1 MENYRHMINRLINLK
16 VQQFRAIQHADIDL
30 NGITVVAGENGCGKS
45 TLSKLLYNT
54 IKISHNYDTIIKQRL
69 NQELKDIINALYSI
83 LRDVSLANYH
93 IETIE
98 DKSDNKIDNRWVNR
112 TSRRTL
118 IIKADEDIFEYRDRI
133 FTYIEQVENYI
144 QNQLSQYY
152 NKQINIHTSLFD
164 GDDFSKYNKYPSRI
178 DRILKLI
185 YNTIYNNDSEV
196 SRNSNIDTLFFSL
209 RSKIDE
215 AVQNANRR
223 LDYRPISCFLDE
235 LSSAFSQNIDDT
247 INFNLYELGSP
258 IIDRA
263 QEMLNT
269 TNLVQDCVYI
279 DTPMAIGH
287 QYSSDLYWDDL
298 SDTLRQSKPIFNNNI
313 ISEINSTIADS
324 NIISGQVFYDD
335 NIINNGFAYKRND
348 GHIFDLEEC
357 ATGIKSFGILQMLLQ
372 NGILSKNTLL
382 IIDEPEAHLH
392 PQWIVEYARIIILLN
407 KKLGVKFFITS
418 HNPDMVSA
426 IRYIA
431 EKESI
436 LANINYYLAEKDPV
450 NQYTYNYKVLGTEI
464 DAIFKSFNIA
474 LERINLYG
482 VSE

>member
-1 MENYRHMINRLINLK
+1 MINRLINLE
-16 VQQFRAIQHADIDL
+16 VQQFRAIQNANIDL

-54 IKISHNYDTIIKQRL
+54 IKISHNYDAIIKQRL
-69 NQELKDIINALYSI
+69 NQELKDIINALYST
-83 LRDVSLANYH
+83 LRDVSLDNYH
-93 IETIE
+93 IETAE
-98 DKSDNKIDNRWVNR
+98 DKSENKIDNRWVNR
-112 TSRRTL
+112 TSRRAL
-118 IIKADEDIFEYRDRI
+118 IIKSDEDIFDYRDRI
-133 FTYIEQVENYI
+133 FTYIEQVENYLQI
-144 QNQLSQYY
+144 RLNQYY
-152 NKQINIHTSLFD
+152 HNRQINIHTSLFD
-164 GDDFSKYNKYPSRI
+164 EDDLSRYNKYPSRM
-178 DRILKLI
+178 DRILKLM
-185 YNTIYNNDSEV
+185 YNTVYNNDDEIS
-196 SRNSNIDTLFFSL
+196 SNSNVDTLFSSL

-215 AVQNANRR
+215 AVQKANNR

-235 LSSAFSQNIDDT
+235 LSSAFSQNIDN
-247 INFNLYELGSP
+247 IRFNLYELDSP
-258 IIDRA
+258 IIDWTH
-263 QEMLNT
+263 EMLNP

-335 NIINNGFAYKRND
+335 NMINNGFAYKRND

-382 IIDEPEAHLH
+382 IIGEPEAHLH
-392 PQWIVEYARIIILLN
+392 PQWIVEYARIIVLLN

-431 EKESI
+431 EKENI
-436 LANINYYLAEKDPV
+436 LTNINFYLAEKDTT
-450 NQYTYNYKVLGTEI
+450 NQYTYNYKALGIEI
-464 DAIFKSFNIA
+464 DAIFESFNIA